1 MYYDILSTDIRG
13 LCYKSFAIITYYHE
27 DSGLYYKTI
36 ILANLALATS
46 ANCDRKVCCKLKH
59 TLLSYFTIV
68 NFDCKTI
75 TAQATSLQ
83 ITKGD
88 ITSTLC

>member
-13 LCYKSFAIITYYHE
+13 LCYKSFTIVTYNHYYI
-27 DSGLYYKTI
+27 DLYYKTTI
-36 ILANLALATS
+36 PANLALASS
-46 ANCDRKVCCKLKH
+46 ANYDHEVFFKPMH

-75 TAQATSLQ
+75 TAQATSLR

-88 ITSTLC
+88 IASTLC